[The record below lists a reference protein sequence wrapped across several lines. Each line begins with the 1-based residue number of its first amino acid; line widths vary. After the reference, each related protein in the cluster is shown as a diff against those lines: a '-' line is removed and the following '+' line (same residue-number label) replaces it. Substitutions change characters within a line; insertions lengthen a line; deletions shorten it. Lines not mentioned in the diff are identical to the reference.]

1 MKFQHKT
8 QNAQAYIKDADV
20 VFISIKIIVF

>member
-8 QNAQAYIKDADV
+8 QNAQAYIKGVDV